1 MTKYKPLEHSLYSRL
16 GEKSFTSRLSSIVI
30 DYPLVLSIIALLIF
44 GLFILYSASGPS
56 FSMMIRQSI
65 YILLGIFVMF
75 ILAQFKVKSYEAF
88 SMHLIWF
95 ALMLLIIVLVYP
107 AEGFKTDRWIDL
119 GFITFQPS
127 EIVRLILPLSIAS
140 FLTRKQLKVSKK
152 DWIVALFITAAC
164 SYLILIQPD
173 LGTAL
178 IICIA
183 GLLPIFLAGFPLVY
197 LTSIFI
203 GFLLFSPIIWGAL
216 KEYQQQ
222 RILTLFNPEADPLGT
237 GWNIAQS
244 KTAIGS
250 GGFFGKGYLQ
260 GTQSQLDFIPESHS
274 DFIFAVIGEEF
285 GFLGISIFI
294 LAYFIILIR
303 CLKIALNTNSNFG
316 KIVSSSFAFIF
327 IVYLLTNILM
337 VVGIIPVV
345 GVPLPLIS
353 QGGTSIIIHL
363 IAFGVILSIKKSSY
377 AHY

>member
-1 MTKYKPLEHSLYSRL
+1 MNSLC
-16 GEKSFTSRLSSIVI
+16 
-30 DYPLVLSIIALLIF
+30 
-44 GLFILYSASGPS
+44 
-56 FSMMIRQSI
+56 
-65 YILLGIFVMF
+65 
-75 ILAQFKVKSYEAF
+75 
-88 SMHLIWF
+88 
-95 ALMLLIIVLVYP
+95 
-107 AEGFKTDRWIDL
+107 
-119 GFITFQPS
+119 
-127 EIVRLILPLSIAS
+127 
-140 FLTRKQLKVSKK
+140 
-152 DWIVALFITAAC
+152 C

-294 LAYFIILIR
+294 SGSA
-303 CLKIALNTNSNFG
+303 
-316 KIVSSSFAFIF
+316 
-327 IVYLLTNILM
+327 
-337 VVGIIPVV
+337 
-345 GVPLPLIS
+345 
-353 QGGTSIIIHL
+353 
-363 IAFGVILSIKKSSY
+363 VIG
-377 AHY
+377 